1 MFSRLLAENS
11 CLARSFPKGLY
22 RRALAGELKDFTGIS
37 APYEL
42 PAGAALCLDTSQLS
56 MDDCLERVLRLLS
69 LNT

>member
-1 MFSRLLAENS
+1 M
-11 CLARSFPKGLY
+11 
-22 RRALAGELKDFTGIS
+22 KDFTGIS
-37 APYEL
+37 APYEP

>member
-1 MFSRLLAENS
+1 MRLPLQFNDRVALGS
-11 CLARSFPKGLY
+11 CNRRLY

-37 APYEL
+37 APYEP